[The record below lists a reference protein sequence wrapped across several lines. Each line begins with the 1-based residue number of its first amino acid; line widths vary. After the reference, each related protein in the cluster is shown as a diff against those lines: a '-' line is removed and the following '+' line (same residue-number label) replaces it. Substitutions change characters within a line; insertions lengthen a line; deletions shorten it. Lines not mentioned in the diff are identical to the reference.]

1 MVSVGFFGF
10 IYKVYQVLEYFYEYF
25 IISGYRYF
33 KSIFFQ
39 CIFSVFD
46 VINEIFNFWIYFL
59 FFWYFFWILR
69 DFSDTLDFKYDSY
82 IWLLFIYMFV
92 CIIFF
97 LVSVIVYIFNIML
110 DLVRYICFFM
120 DYGVLSIFSFGVVI
134 VYRVYCFFSDL
145 RNIWFGY
152 YYIDMVLINSVICII
167 VFC

>member
-69 DFSDTLDFKYDSY
+69 DFWDTFDFKYDSY

>member
-1 MVSVGFFGF
+1 MVLVGFFGF

-134 VYRVYCFFSDL
+134 VYRVYCFFLDL

-167 VFC
+167 VLC

>member
-69 DFSDTLDFKYDSY
+69 DFWDTLDFKYDSY
-82 IWLLFIYMFV
+82 IWSLFVYMFV

>member
-1 MVSVGFFGF
+1 MVLVGFFGF

-59 FFWYFFWILR
+59 FFWYFFWILC

>member
-1 MVSVGFFGF
+1 MVLVGFFGF

-69 DFSDTLDFKYDSY
+69 DFWDTLDFKYDSY

-134 VYRVYCFFSDL
+134 VYRVYCFFLDL

>member
-1 MVSVGFFGF
+1 MVLVGFFGF

-69 DFSDTLDFKYDSY
+69 DFWDTLDFKYDSY
-82 IWLLFIYMFV
+82 IWLLFVYMFV

>member
-1 MVSVGFFGF
+1 MVLVGFFGF

-82 IWLLFIYMFV
+82 IWLLFVYMFV

>member
-1 MVSVGFFGF
+1 MVLVGFFGF

>member
-82 IWLLFIYMFV
+82 IWLLFVYMFV

>member
-134 VYRVYCFFSDL
+134 VYRVYCFFLDL

>member
-1 MVSVGFFGF
+1 MVFVGFFGF

-69 DFSDTLDFKYDSY
+69 DFWDTLDFKYDSY
-82 IWLLFIYMFV
+82 IWLLFVYMFV

>member
-82 IWLLFIYMFV
+82 IWLLFVYMFV

-134 VYRVYCFFSDL
+134 VYKVYCFFSDL

>member
-1 MVSVGFFGF
+1 MVLVGFFGF

-134 VYRVYCFFSDL
+134 VYRVYCFFLDL

>member
-1 MVSVGFFGF
+1 MVLVGFFGF

-69 DFSDTLDFKYDSY
+69 DFWDTLDFKYDSY
-82 IWLLFIYMFV
+82 IWLLFVYMFV

-134 VYRVYCFFSDL
+134 VYRVYCFFLDL

>member
-1 MVSVGFFGF
+1 MVLVGFFGF

-152 YYIDMVLINSVICII
+152 YYIDMVLISVICII

>member
-1 MVSVGFFGF
+1 MVLVGFFGF

-69 DFSDTLDFKYDSY
+69 DFWDTLDFKYDSY

>member
-10 IYKVYQVLEYFYEYF
+10 IYNVYQVLEYFYEYF

>member
-82 IWLLFIYMFV
+82 IWLLFVYMFV

-134 VYRVYCFFSDL
+134 VYRVYCFFLDL